1 MGSYTGSHLAC
12 EYTVSRSRKKAKKG
26 KIGVKKG
33 PKLPKWVKK
42 GPKTE
47 KDPPL
52 KQGKTRLP
60 VKFGALNSEAKS
72 TWRGS

>member
-47 KDPPL
+47 KDPPSN
-52 KQGKTRLP
+52 K
-60 VKFGALNSEAKS
+60 AKLACP
-72 TWRGS
+72 